1 MTNAPLTDPAA
12 EPGSDGVPSAQ
23 PRRGAPPRTAFLLA
37 QLGADAADRF
47 ADRVA
52 GLGLTPREAGAIRV
66 LGRRQGLSQREL
78 AELLGTVPS
87 RLVALVDELETKG
100 YVVRERSEGDRRN
113 NVLSLAPGGERM
125 LARLR
130 EVAQTH
136 QRDVLAPLAPD
147 EQQALAAL
155 LAKLAAASDLTAD
168 GHPGYRR

>member
-1 MTNAPLTDPAA
+1 MTNAPLTEPAD
-12 EPGSDGVPSAQ
+12 GSVPSAQ

-47 ADRVA
+47 AERVA
-52 GLGLTPREAGAIRV
+52 SLGLTPREAGAIRV

-113 NVLSLAPGGERM
+113 NVLTLAPGGKRM
-125 LARLR
+125 LAQLR
-130 EVAQTH
+130 EVAQAH
-136 QRDVLAPLAPD
+136 QRDLLAPLDAD
-147 EQQALAAL
+147 EQQTFAAL
-155 LAKLAAASDLTAD
+155 LAKLAAASDLTPD